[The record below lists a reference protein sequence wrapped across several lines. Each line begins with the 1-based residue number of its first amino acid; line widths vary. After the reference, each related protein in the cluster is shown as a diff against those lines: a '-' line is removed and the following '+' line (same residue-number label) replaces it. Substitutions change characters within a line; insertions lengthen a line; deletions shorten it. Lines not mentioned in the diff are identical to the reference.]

1 MAKELD
7 RFDPNPKKNISLKT
21 KLIAMI
27 AGASIIGVAVT
38 GAVALVT
45 FNNGLMNQTME
56 DLEHTT
62 TGVQWI
68 LEDWQDTL
76 SGYADMLASTDHVK
90 SYLDENDHTYTDD
103 PNAYLKEKAEICGVD
118 LLAIADLSGT
128 VVAGYEVSKGYKT
141 SLSLV
146 KTALAG
152 TRNHAFGAFGNL
164 KFGSIVAT
172 PVTKNGKRIGC
183 LIIAYDIAT
192 MGADGYVAIVRDHH
206 SVECTVFDGKVR
218 AATTLGLQMVG
229 TELTNESIVQEVLYN
244 GGTYEGPNTIAGKEY
259 YSVYNPL
266 VNDDGTI
273 VGMVFV
279 AKSITVIDAVRNRTI
294 SMVVPVA
301 IILSIILAVIGYF
314 FVRWIMKRINNVSV
328 FLADL
333 ASGDADL
340 TKRCSLYVRD
350 EIGQLIINFDN
361 FMDKLHDIVK
371 NLKDSKAELGTSG
384 ENLDAG
390 TEDTS
395 SSITE
400 IIANIDSIHTQIT
413 NQDKSVRETSESVQ
427 HISNAITD
435 LDALIED
442 QSSSVTQASAAVE
455 EMIGNINSVNKSV
468 EKMSDSFKALEDN
481 AEIGFSKQE
490 DVNERIR
497 QIEGQSEMLQEA
509 NTAIS
514 SIAEQTNLLAMNAAI
529 EAAHAGEAGKGFAVV
544 ADEIRKLSETSSEQ
558 SKKIGEQLT
567 KIMLSITEVVTSSDA
582 ASTAL
587 NEVSNRIK
595 ETDELVIQ
603 IHSAMEEQNEG
614 SKQIMEALR
623 HLNSST
629 SEVRNSSQEMSG
641 RNAQIVRDMGVLS
654 ESTEMMNTSMEEMS
668 IGARKINETGATLSD
683 ISSQV
688 KTSIQKIGSQV
699 DLFKV

>member
-1 MAKELD
+1 MARELD
-7 RFDPNPKKNISLKT
+7 RFDPNPKKNVSLKT

-27 AGASIIGVAVT
+27 VGASIIGVTVS
-38 GAVALVT
+38 GAVALAV
-45 FNNGLMNQTME
+45 FSRRMNAQTVS

-62 TGVQWI
+62 EGVTWI
-68 LEDWQDTL
+68 IDDWLDTL
-76 SGYADMLASTDHVK
+76 YGYGEMLASTDHIK
-90 SYLDENDHTYTDD
+90 GYLDGSYTDD
-103 PNAYLKEKAEICGVD
+103 ANIYLREKGQICAVD
-118 LLAIADLSGT
+118 LLAITDTKGTITAGWGLTPGEKISLPIISGAVSGKKT
-128 VVAGYEVSKGYKT
+128 FTFAKLGTLTYGIVVAC
-141 SLSLV
+141 
-146 KTALAG
+146 
-152 TRNHAFGAFGNL
+152 
-164 KFGSIVAT
+164 
-172 PVTKNGKRIGC
+172 PVVKNGVTLGTLVIAFDIG
-183 LIIAYDIAT
+183 T
-192 MGADGYVAIVRDHH
+192 MEDDGYVEIVHEH
-206 SVECTVFDGKVR
+206 YSVECTVFDGNKR
-218 AATTLGLQMVG
+218 AATTLGMNLIG
-229 TELTNESIVQEVLYN
+229 TELDNEAIVQQVLYD
-244 GGTYEGPNTIAGKEY
+244 GEQYVGKNTVAGKEY
-259 YSVYNPL
+259 LSFYSPL
-266 VNDDGTI
+266 EDDFGNI
-273 VGMVFV
+273 KGMVFV
-279 AKSITVIDAVRNRTI
+279 AKSMKEIDAVRNNTL
-294 SMVVPVA
+294 SMVIPVA
-301 IILSIILAVIGYF
+301 LILFLVLATIGYL
-314 FVRWIMKRINNVSV
+314 FVRWIMKRIYNVTA
-328 FLADL
+328 FLEDL
-333 ASGDADL
+333 ASGEADL
-340 TKRCSLYVRD
+340 TKRCKLFVRD
-350 EIGQLIINFDN
+350 EIGALVINFDL
-361 FMDKLHDIVK
+361 FMDKLQEIVK
-371 NLKDSKAELGTSG
+371 TLKESKANLGTSG

-400 IIANIDSIHTQIT
+400 IIANIDSIHSQIV

-468 EKMSDSFKALEDN
+468 EKMSASFKSLEDN

-514 SIAEQTNLLAMNAAI
+514 DIAEQTNLLAMNAAI

-558 SKKIGEQLT
+558 SKKIGEQLG
-567 KIMLSITEVVTSSDA
+567 KIMGSITEVVGSSNE
-582 ASTAL
+582 ASSAL
-587 NEVSNRIK
+587 TEVSSRIK

-603 IHSAMEEQNEG
+603 IQSAMEEQNEG

-641 RNAQIVRDMGVLS
+641 RNKQIVDDMTILK
-654 ESTEMMNTSMEEMS
+654 ESTDMMNTSMEEMAV
-668 IGARKINETGATLSD
+668 GARKINETGATLSE
-683 ISSQV
+683 ISGQV
-688 KTSIQKIGSQV
+688 KGAIDKIGAQV

>member
-7 RFDPNPKKNISLKT
+7 RFDPNPKKNVKLKT

-27 AGASIIGVAVT
+27 AGATIAGVAIAATVSLT
-38 GAVALVT
+38 V
-45 FNNGLMNQTME
+45 FDKGLMDQTKI
-56 DLEHTT
+56 DLQHTT
-62 TGVQWI
+62 AGVEWI
-68 LEDWQDTL
+68 LQDWLDTL
-76 SGYADMLASTDHVK
+76 GGYGDMLASTDHIK
-90 SYLDENDHTYTDD
+90 GYLDGSYTDD
-103 PNAYLKEKAEICGVD
+103 ANAYLREKAGLCKVD
-118 LLAIADLSGT
+118 ILAITDVSGK
-128 VVAGYEVSKGYKT
+128 VVAGYQVKPGYT
-141 SLSLV
+141 SNLIALR
-146 KTALAG
+146 TALSGKKSYAYSSYG
-152 TRNHAFGAFGNL
+152 NMGFGMIAF
-164 KFGSIVAT
+164 S
-172 PVTKNGKRIGC
+172 PVQKNGKKLGALVIG
-183 LIIAYDIAT
+183 YDLSS
-192 MGADGYVAIVRDHH
+192 MDSDGYVSIINENH
-206 SVECTVFDGKVR
+206 SVECTIFNGKVR
-218 AATTLGLQMVG
+218 AATTLGANMIG
-229 TELTNESIVQEVLYN
+229 TELDNAAIVQEVLTN
-244 GGTYEGPNTIAGKEY
+244 GKQYVGGNRIAGVDY
-259 YSVYNPL
+259 YTTYTPL
-266 VNDDGTI
+266 IGSDG
-273 VGMVFV
+273 VASGMVFI
-279 AKSITVIDAVRNRTI
+279 AKSIQMIEHVRNKTL
-294 SMVVPVA
+294 SMVIPVA
-301 IILSIILAVIGYF
+301 ALVVILISLAGYL
-314 FVRWIMKRINNVSV
+314 FVRWIMKRINNVTV
-328 FLADL
+328 FLEDL
-333 ASGDADL
+333 KSGEADL

-350 EIGQLIINFDN
+350 EIGALIINFDE

-413 NQDKSVRETSESVQ
+413 NQDKSVRETSDSVQ
-427 HISNAITD
+427 HISNAIVD

-490 DVNERIR
+490 DVNEKVR

-514 SIAEQTNLLAMNAAI
+514 AIAEQTNLLAMNAAI

-558 SKKIGEQLT
+558 SKKIGEQLG
-567 KIMLSITEVVTSSDA
+567 KIMTSIIDVVSSSNE

-587 NEVSNRIK
+587 NEVSSRIK

-641 RNAQIVRDMGVLS
+641 RNRQIVQDMTILK
-654 ESTEMMNTSMEEMS
+654 ESTDMMNNSMEEMS
-668 IGARKINETGATLSD
+668 VGARKINETGSTLSE
-683 ISSQV
+683 ISHQV
-688 KTSIQKIGSQV
+688 RNSIQKIGAQV

>member
-7 RFDPNPKKNISLKT
+7 RFDPNPKKNIKLKT

-27 AGASIIGVAVT
+27 VGATVLGVVIASTVSLT
-38 GAVALVT
+38 V
-45 FNNGLMNQTME
+45 FDKGLMDQTKVE
-56 DLEHTT
+56 LEHTT
-62 TGVQWI
+62 AGVEWI
-68 LEDWQDTL
+68 LQEWLDTL
-76 SGYADMLASTDHVK
+76 GGYGDMLASTDHIK
-90 SYLDENDHTYTDD
+90 GYLDGSYTDD
-103 PNAYLKEKAEICGVD
+103 ANVYLKEKAGLCGVD
-118 LLAIADLSGT
+118 LLAITDASGK
-128 VVAGYEVSKGYKT
+128 VVAGYEVKPGYSSTLSAVRAAIGGKKAYAFGGYGNVVYGIV
-141 SLSLV
+141 SVSPVKKDGKVLGSLV
-146 KTALAG
+146 
-152 TRNHAFGAFGNL
+152 
-164 KFGSIVAT
+164 
-172 PVTKNGKRIGC
+172 
-183 LIIAYDIAT
+183 IAYDLT
-192 MGADGYVAIVRDHH
+192 DMDSDGYVSIVHNHH
-206 SVECTVFDGKVR
+206 SVECTIFNGKIR
-218 AATTLGLQMVG
+218 AATTLGANMVG
-229 TELTNESIVQEVLYN
+229 TELSNDAIVQKVLY
-244 GGTYEGPNTIAGKEY
+244 GGQQYVGGNTIAGMDY
-259 YSVYNPL
+259 YTTYTPL
-266 VNDDGTI
+266 VCSDGS
-273 VGMVFV
+273 VSGMVFI
-279 AKSITVIDAVRNRTI
+279 AKPIQMIEHIRNRTLSFVI
-294 SMVVPVA
+294 PVSAFVVLV
-301 IILSIILAVIGYF
+301 LALAGYL
-314 FVRWIMKRINNVSV
+314 FVRWIMMRINNVTV

-340 TKRCSLYVRD
+340 TKRCSLFVRD
-350 EIGQLIINFDN
+350 EIGALIINFDE

-400 IIANIDSIHTQIT
+400 IIANIDSIHAQIT
-413 NQDKSVRETSESVQ
+413 NQDKSVRETSDSVQ
-427 HISNAITD
+427 HISNAIVD

-490 DVNERIR
+490 DVNEKVR

-514 SIAEQTNLLAMNAAI
+514 AIAEQTNLLAMNAAI

-558 SKKIGEQLT
+558 SKKIGEQLG
-567 KIMLSITEVVTSSDA
+567 KIMTSITDVVSSSNE

-587 NEVSNRIK
+587 NEVSTRIK

-603 IHSAMEEQNEG
+603 IHAAMEEQNEG
-614 SKQIMEALR
+614 SKQIMDALL

-641 RNAQIVRDMGVLS
+641 RNRQIVKDMTILK
-654 ESTEMMNTSMEEMS
+654 ESTDMMNTSMEEMS
-668 IGARKINETGATLSD
+668 VGARKINETGSTLSE
-683 ISSQV
+683 IAHQV
-688 KTSIQKIGSQV
+688 RNSINKIGAQV

>member
-7 RFDPNPKKNISLKT
+7 RFDPHPKKNISLKT

-27 AGASIIGVAVT
+27 TGASIIGVTVT
-38 GAVALVT
+38 GFFALET
-45 FNNGLMNQTME
+45 FDKGLMAQTIE

-62 TGVQWI
+62 AGVEWI
-68 LEDWQDTL
+68 LQDWLDTL
-76 SGYADMLASTDHVK
+76 GGYGDMLASTDHIK
-90 SYLDENDHTYTDD
+90 GYLDGSYKDD
-103 PNAYLKEKAEICGVD
+103 PNVYLKEKAEICGLD
-118 LLAIADLSGT
+118 LLAITDTAGT
-128 VVAGYEVSKGYKT
+128 VIAGFDVKPGYDNKLPMIRKALTGKRSYAYDEYGNAGFALLTASPVIKNGKILGTLVAGYELDSM
-141 SLSLV
+141 
-146 KTALAG
+146 AEE
-152 TRNHAFGAFGNL
+152 
-164 KFGSIVAT
+164 
-172 PVTKNGKRIGC
+172 
-183 LIIAYDIAT
+183 
-192 MGADGYVAIVRDHH
+192 GYVAIVHNHH
-206 SVECTVFDGKVR
+206 SVECTVFKGKIR
-218 AATTLGLQMVG
+218 AATTLGIHMIG
-229 TELTNESIVQEVLYN
+229 TELTNDAIVDKVLYN
-244 GGTYEGPNTIAGKEY
+244 GEQYVGPNVIANVKY
-259 YSVYNPL
+259 YTVYTPL
-266 VNDDGTI
+266 VSDDGSIT
-273 VGMVFV
+273 GMVFV
-279 AKSITVIDAVRNRTI
+279 AKSMKVIDAVRDKTI
-294 SMVVPVA
+294 RIVIPVA
-301 IILSIILAVIGYF
+301 VVLFLILATAGYF
-314 FVRWIMKRINNVSV
+314 FVRWIMKRINNVTV

-333 ASGDADL
+333 ASGEADL

-350 EIGQLIINFDN
+350 EIGKLIINFDL

-371 NLKDSKAELGTSG
+371 NLKESKAELGVSG
-384 ENLDAG
+384 DNLDAG

-400 IIANIDSIHTQIT
+400 IIANIDSIHNQIT
-413 NQDKSVRETSESVQ
+413 HQDQSVRETSDSVQ
-427 HISNAITD
+427 HISNAIID

-442 QSSSVTQASAAVE
+442 QSASVTQASAAVE
-455 EMIGNINSVNKSV
+455 QMIGNINSVNKSV

-490 DVNERIR
+490 DVNERVR

-509 NTAIS
+509 NAAIS
-514 SIAEQTNLLAMNAAI
+514 AIAEQTNLLAMNAAI

-558 SKKIGEQLT
+558 SKKIGEQLG
-567 KIMLSITEVVTSSDA
+567 KIMNSITDVVSSSNE

-587 NEVSNRIK
+587 NEVSSRIK
-595 ETDELVIQ
+595 DTDELVIQ

-641 RNAQIVRDMGVLS
+641 RNEQIVKDMAILK
-654 ESTEMMNTSMEEMS
+654 ESTDMMNTSMDEMS
-668 IGARKINETGATLSD
+668 VGARKINETGSTLSE

-688 KTSIQKIGSQV
+688 RNSIQKIGSQV

>member
-27 AGASIIGVAVT
+27 AGASIIGVVVS
-38 GAVALVT
+38 GAVALIT
-45 FNNGLMNQTME
+45 FDHGLLEQTVE
-56 DLEHTT
+56 ELEHTT
-62 TGVQWI
+62 DGVQWI
-68 LEDWQDTL
+68 LEDWLDTL
-76 SGYADMLASTDHVK
+76 GGYGDMLASTDHIK
-90 SYLDENDHTYTDD
+90 GYLDGSYKDD
-103 PNAYLKEKAEICGVD
+103 PNVYLKEKGEICGVD
-118 LLAIADLSGT
+118 LLAITDTSGT
-128 VVAGYEVSKGYKT
+128 VYAGYEAKPGYKT
-141 SLSLV
+141 SLSIV
-146 KTALAG
+146 RTALAG
-152 TRNHAFGAFGNL
+152 KKTYAYGPFGNIEYGL
-164 KFGSIVAT
+164 IVAT
-172 PVTKNGKRIGC
+172 PVIKNGKTLGSLVIGYN
-183 LIIAYDIAT
+183 IST
-192 MGADGYVAIVRDHH
+192 MGSDGYVSIVHDHH
-206 SVECTVFDGKVR
+206 SVECTVFNQNIR
-218 AATTLGLQMVG
+218 AATTLGLHFIG
-229 TELTNESIVQEVLYN
+229 TPLDNEKIVQQVLY
-244 GGTYEGPNTIAGKEY
+244 EGEQYVGKNTIAGKAY
-259 YSVYNPL
+259 MTVYTPL
-266 VNDDGTI
+266 VCDDGS
-273 VGMVFV
+273 VSGMVFV
-279 AKSITVIDAVRNRTI
+279 AKSMKVIDSVRDRTV

-301 IILSIILAVIGYF
+301 IVLFLLLATGGYF
-314 FVRWIMKRINNVSV
+314 FVRWIMKRINNVTV

-333 ASGDADL
+333 ASGEADL

-350 EIGQLIINFDN
+350 EIGALIINFDE

-413 NQDKSVRETSESVQ
+413 NQDKSVRETSDSVQ
-427 HISNAITD
+427 HISNAIVD

-455 EMIGNINSVNKSV
+455 QMIGNINSVNKSV
-468 EKMSDSFKALEDN
+468 EKMSGSFKALEDN
-481 AEIGFSKQE
+481 AETGFSKQE
-490 DVNERIR
+490 DVNEKVR

-514 SIAEQTNLLAMNAAI
+514 AIAEQTNLLAMNAAI

-558 SKKIGEQLT
+558 SKKIGEQLG
-567 KIMLSITEVVTSSDA
+567 KIMTSITDVVSSSNE

-603 IHSAMEEQNEG
+603 IQSAMEEQNEG
-614 SKQIMEALR
+614 SKQILEALR

-641 RNAQIVRDMGVLS
+641 RNRQIVQDMTILK
-654 ESTEMMNTSMEEMS
+654 ESTDMMNSSMDEMAV
-668 IGARKINETGATLSD
+668 GARKINETGSTLSE
-683 ISSQV
+683 IAQQV
-688 KTSIQKIGSQV
+688 RNSIQKIGAQV

>member
-7 RFDPNPKKNISLKT
+7 RFDTTAKKAVTLKT

-27 AGASIIGVAVT
+27 VGASIIGVSVS
-38 GAVALVT
+38 GAVALAV
-45 FNNGLMNQTME
+45 FSRGVNEQTVVE
-56 DLEHTT
+56 LEHTT
-62 TGVQWI
+62 DGVQWI
-68 LEDWQDTL
+68 LEDWLDTL
-76 SGYADMLASTDHVK
+76 GGYGDMLASTDHIK
-90 SYLDENDHTYTDD
+90 GYLDGSYTDD
-103 PNAYLKEKAEICGVD
+103 ANAYVKEKGEICAVD
-118 LLAIADLSGT
+118 LLAITDTTGT
-128 VVAGYEVSKGYKT
+128 VVAGWEINPGTKIN
-141 SLSLV
+141 LPIIN
-146 KTALAG
+146 TALAG
-152 TRNHAFGAFGNL
+152 KRTFTYSKIGTLTYGL
-164 KFGSIVAT
+164 IVAT
-172 PVTKNGKRIGC
+172 PVIKKGVTLGT
-183 LIIAYDIAT
+183 LVIAYDIAT
-192 MGADGYVAIVRDHH
+192 MGSDGYVSIVHDHH
-206 SVECTVFDGKVR
+206 SVECTIFDGKVR
-218 AATTLGLQMVG
+218 AATTLGNHMIG
-229 TELTNESIVQEVLYN
+229 TELDNEFIVNQVLN
-244 GGTYEGPNTIAGKEY
+244 EGEQYVGNNIIANKEY
-259 YSVYNPL
+259 LTVYTPL
-266 VNDDGTI
+266 EADDGS
-273 VGMVFV
+273 VKGMVFV
-279 AKSITVIDAVRNRTI
+279 AKSMQVIDAVRNRTV

-301 IILSIILAVIGYF
+301 IALFLILATIGYF
-314 FVRWIMKRINNVSV
+314 FVRWIMKRINNVTV
-328 FLADL
+328 FLEGL
-333 ASGDADL
+333 AAGDADL

-350 EIGQLIINFDN
+350 EIGQLIINFDL
-361 FMDKLHDIVK
+361 FMDKLHEIVK
-371 NLKDSKAELGTSG
+371 NLKESKADLGTSG

-390 TEDTS
+390 TEDTA

-400 IIANIDSIHTQIT
+400 IIANIDSIHTQIV
-413 NQDKSVRETSESVQ
+413 NQDNSVKGTSDSVQ

-468 EKMSDSFKALEDN
+468 EKMSSSFKSLEEN

-558 SKKIGEQLT
+558 SKKIGEQLN
-567 KIMLSITEVVTSSDA
+567 KIMTSITEVVSSSDA

-603 IHSAMEEQNEG
+603 IQSAMEEQNEG
-614 SKQIMEALR
+614 SKQIMDALR

-641 RNAQIVRDMGVLS
+641 RNKQIVNDMAVLK
-654 ESTEMMNTSMEEMS
+654 ESTDMMNTSMDEMAV
-668 IGARKINETGATLSD
+668 GARKINETGSTLSE
-683 ISSQV
+683 ISGQV
-688 KTSIQKIGSQV
+688 KNAIGKIGAQI

>member
-27 AGASIIGVAVT
+27 VGASIIGVTVS
-38 GAVALVT
+38 GAVALAV
-45 FNNGLMNQTME
+45 FDRGLNEQTVE
-56 DLEHTT
+56 ELEHTT
-62 TGVQWI
+62 EGVEWI
-68 LEDWQDTL
+68 LEDWLDTL
-76 SGYADMLASTDHVK
+76 GGYGDMLASTDHIK
-90 SYLDENDHTYTDD
+90 GYLDGSYTDD
-103 PNAYLKEKAEICGVD
+103 PNVYLKEKGEICSVD
-118 LLAIADLSGT
+118 LLAITDTNGI
-128 VVAGYEVSKGYKT
+128 VVAGYEVDPGYYS
-141 SLSLV
+141 SLTMV
-146 KTALAG
+146 KTALGGKRDYAYGPFG
-152 TRNHAFGAFGNL
+152 TVDFGL
-164 KFGSIVAT
+164 LVAS
-172 PVTKNGKRIGC
+172 PVIKNGKTLGTLVIG
-183 LIIAYDIAT
+183 YDIST
-192 MGADGYVAIVRDHH
+192 LGSDGYVSIVHDHH
-206 SVECTVFDGKVR
+206 SVECTVFNGKVR
-218 AATTLGLQMVG
+218 AATTLGLHMVG
-229 TELTNESIVQEVLYN
+229 TELDNDHIVQMVLN
-244 GGTYEGPNTIAGKEY
+244 EGEQYVGKNTIVGKEY
-259 YSVYNPL
+259 LTVYSPL
-266 VNDDGTI
+266 VSGDGKI
-273 VGMVFV
+273 SGMVFV
-279 AKSITVIDAVRNRTI
+279 AKSMQVIDAVRNRTV

-301 IILSIILAVIGYF
+301 IILFLVLATVGYF
-314 FVRWIMKRINNVSV
+314 FVRWIMNRIRNVTV
-328 FLADL
+328 FLEDL

-350 EIGQLIINFDN
+350 EIGQLIINFDL
-361 FMDKLHDIVK
+361 FMDKLHDIVR
-371 NLKDSKAELGTSG
+371 NLKESKADLGTSG

-390 TEDTS
+390 TEDTA

-400 IIANIDSIHTQIT
+400 ILANIDSIHTQIT
-413 NQDKSVRETSESVQ
+413 NQDKSVKETSDSVQ

-468 EKMSDSFKALEDN
+468 EKMSDSFKTLEEN

-509 NTAIS
+509 NNAIS

-529 EAAHAGEAGKGFAVV
+529 EAAHAGEAGKGFSVV

-558 SKKIGEQLT
+558 SKKIGEQLN
-567 KIMLSITEVVTSSDA
+567 KIMLSITEVVGSSNE

-587 NEVSNRIK
+587 TEVSNRIK

-614 SKQIMEALR
+614 SKQIMDALR
-623 HLNSST
+623 HLNTST

-641 RNAQIVRDMGVLS
+641 RNQQIVDDMGILK
-654 ESTEMMNTSMEEMS
+654 ESTEMMNTSMDEMAV
-668 IGARKINETGATLSD
+668 GARKINETGVTLSE
-683 ISSQV
+683 ISTQV
-688 KTSIQKIGSQV
+688 KSAIERIGAQV

>member
-7 RFDPNPKKNISLKT
+7 RFDPNPKKNVSLKT
-21 KLIAMI
+21 KLISMI
-27 AGASIIGVAVT
+27 VGASIIGVVITATVSLT
-38 GAVALVT
+38 V
-45 FNNGLMNQTME
+45 FDKGLMDQTRDE
-56 DLEHTT
+56 LQHTT
-62 TGVQWI
+62 DGVEWI
-68 LEDWQDTL
+68 IQDWLDTL
-76 SGYADMLASTDHVK
+76 GGYGDMLASTDHIK
-90 SYLDENDHTYTDD
+90 GYLDGSYTDD
-103 PNAYLKEKAEICGVD
+103 ANAYLKEKAGLCGVD
-118 LLAIADLSGT
+118 LLAITDTSGT
-128 VVAGYEVSKGYKT
+128 VVAGFEVAPGY
-141 SLSLV
+141 SSSISAV
-146 KTALAG
+146 KSALAG
-152 TRNHAFGAFGNL
+152 KKAYTYDSFGKIDFGII
-164 KFGSIVAT
+164 SVS
-172 PVTKNGKRIGC
+172 PVQKNGKILGT
-183 LIIAYDIAT
+183 LVVGYDIAS
-192 MGADGYVAIVRDHH
+192 MGSDGYVSIVHDHH
-206 SVECTVFDGKVR
+206 SVECTVFKGKVR
-218 AATTLGLQMVG
+218 KATTLGLHLIG
-229 TELTNESIVQEVLYN
+229 TELDNEAIVQQVLL
-244 GGTYEGPNTIAGKEY
+244 GGEQYSGENTIAGIDY
-259 YSVYNPL
+259 YSTYTPL
-266 VNDDGTI
+266 VGSDGLVT
-273 VGMVFV
+273 GMIFV
-279 AKSITVIDAVRNRTI
+279 AKSIQMIERVRNRTL
-294 SMVVPVA
+294 SFVVPVA
-301 IILSIILAVIGYF
+301 VLLIFVLTIIGYL
-314 FVRWIMKRINNVSV
+314 FVRWIMKRINNVTV

-350 EIGQLIINFDN
+350 EIGQLIINFDL

-371 NLKDSKAELGTSG
+371 NLKDSKAELGASG

-427 HISNAITD
+427 HISNAIID

-455 EMIGNINSVNKSV
+455 QMIGNINSVNKSV
-468 EKMSDSFKALEDN
+468 EKMSESFKSLEDN

-509 NTAIS
+509 NSAIS
-514 SIAEQTNLLAMNAAI
+514 AIAEQTNLLAMNAAI

-558 SKKIGEQLT
+558 SKKIGEQLN
-567 KIMLSITEVVTSSDA
+567 KIMLSITEVVTSSDG

-614 SKQIMEALR
+614 SKQIMDALR

-641 RNAQIVRDMGVLS
+641 RNTQIVRDMNILK
-654 ESTEMMNTSMEEMS
+654 ESTDMMNTSMEEMS
-668 IGARKINETGATLSD
+668 VGARKINETGSTLSE
-683 ISSQV
+683 ISGQV
-688 KTSIQKIGSQV
+688 KSSIQKIGAQV

>member
-7 RFDPNPKKNISLKT
+7 RFDPNPKKNVSLKT

-27 AGASIIGVAVT
+27 VGASIIGVSVS
-38 GAVALVT
+38 GAVAMAV
-45 FNNGLMNQTME
+45 FSRGVNEQTVVE
-56 DLEHTT
+56 LQHTT
-62 TGVQWI
+62 EGVNWI
-68 LEDWQDTL
+68 LEDWLDTL
-76 SGYADMLASTDHVK
+76 GGYGDMLASTDHIK
-90 SYLDENDHTYTDD
+90 GYLDGSYTDD
-103 PNAYLKEKAEICGVD
+103 ANAYLKEKAKICAVD
-118 LLAIADLSGT
+118 LLAITDTTGT
-128 VVAGYEVSKGYKT
+128 ITAGYEINPGTKINSQIIQ
-141 SLSLV
+141 
-146 KTALAG
+146 TALSG
-152 TRNHAFGAFGNL
+152 KKIFTYDPM
-164 KFGSIVAT
+164 GSLNYALIVAT
-172 PVTKNGKRIGC
+172 PVVKKGVTLGT
-183 LIIAYDIAT
+183 LVIAYDIGT
-192 MGADGYVAIVRDHH
+192 MGDDGYVGIVHEHH
-206 SVECTVFDGKVR
+206 SVECTIFDGNKRV
-218 AATTLGLQMVG
+218 ATSLGYFMVG
-229 TELTNESIVQEVLYN
+229 SELENQGIADQVLKDGEQYI
-244 GGTYEGPNTIAGKEY
+244 GRNTIAGKEY
-259 YSVYNPL
+259 LSIYTPL
-266 VNDDGTI
+266 EDGYGKI
-273 VGMVFV
+273 KGMVFV
-279 AKSITVIDAVRNRTI
+279 AKSMQVIDAVKNNTI
-294 SMVVPVA
+294 KMVVPVA
-301 IILSIILAVIGYF
+301 VLLFLVLATIGYF
-314 FVRWIMKRINNVSV
+314 FVRWIMKRINNVTV
-328 FLADL
+328 FLAGL
-333 ASGDADL
+333 KSGDADL
-340 TKRCSLYVRD
+340 TKRCALYVRD
-350 EIGQLIINFDN
+350 EIGAMIINFDE

-371 NLKDSKAELGTSG
+371 NLKKSKAVLGTSG

-400 IIANIDSIHTQIT
+400 IIANIDSIHAQIL
-413 NQDKSVRETSESVQ
+413 NQDKSVKETSESVQ

-468 EKMSDSFKALEDN
+468 EKMSASFKSLEDN

-514 SIAEQTNLLAMNAAI
+514 AIAEQTNLLAMNAAI

-558 SKKIGEQLT
+558 SKKIGEQLG
-567 KIMLSITEVVTSSDA
+567 KIMTSISDVVGSSNE

-587 NEVSNRIK
+587 TEVSNRIK

-603 IHSAMEEQNEG
+603 IQSAMEEQNEG
-614 SKQIMEALR
+614 SKQIMDALR

-641 RNAQIVRDMGVLS
+641 RNKQIVKDMALLKD
-654 ESTEMMNTSMEEMS
+654 STDMMNTSMEEMAV
-668 IGARKINETGATLSD
+668 GARKINETGTTLSE
-683 ISSQV
+683 ISAQV
-688 KTSIQKIGSQV
+688 KGAIETIGAQV

>member
-7 RFDPNPKKNISLKT
+7 RFDPNPKKNIKLKT

-27 AGASIIGVAVT
+27 VGATVLGVAIASTVSLT
-38 GAVALVT
+38 V
-45 FNNGLMNQTME
+45 FDKGLMNQTQTELM
-56 DLEHTT
+56 HTT
-62 TGVQWI
+62 DGVKWI
-68 LEDWQDTL
+68 LQDWHDTL
-76 SGYADMLASTDHVK
+76 GGYGDMLASTDHIK
-90 SYLDENDHTYTDD
+90 GYLDGSYTDD
-103 PNAYLKEKAEICGVD
+103 PNAYLKEKAGLCGVD
-118 LLAIADLSGT
+118 LLAITDTTGK
-128 VVAGYEVSKGYKT
+128 VVAGYEVKPGYST
-141 SLSLV
+141 NLSLV

-152 TRNHAFGAFGNL
+152 RKNYAFGEYGNIGFGL
-164 KFGSIVAT
+164 LAAS
-172 PVTKNGKRIGC
+172 PVQKNGKMLGSLVIGYN
-183 LIIAYDIAT
+183 IST
-192 MGADGYVAIVRDHH
+192 MGNDGYVSIVHDHH
-206 SVECTVFDGKVR
+206 SVECTVFKGKIR
-218 AATTLGLQMVG
+218 AATTLGLHMIG
-229 TELTNESIVQEVLYN
+229 TELDNEKIVQQVLYDGEQYVGAN
-244 GGTYEGPNTIAGKEY
+244 RIANIDY
-259 YSVYNPL
+259 MTVYTPL
-266 VNDDGTI
+266 VSDDGNI
-273 VGMVFV
+273 AGMVFI
-279 AKSITVIDAVRNRTI
+279 AKSVQMIEHVRNRTLSFVI
-294 SMVVPVA
+294 PVA
-301 IILSIILAVIGYF
+301 AFVILALGLAGYL
-314 FVRWIMKRINNVSV
+314 FVRWIMMRINNVTV

-350 EIGQLIINFDN
+350 EIGALIINFDL
-361 FMDKLHDIVK
+361 FMDKLHDIVR

-413 NQDKSVRETSESVQ
+413 NQDKSVRETSDSVQ
-427 HISNAITD
+427 HISNAIVD

-490 DVNERIR
+490 DVNEKVR

-514 SIAEQTNLLAMNAAI
+514 AIAEQTNLLAMNAAI

-558 SKKIGEQLT
+558 SKKIGEQLG
-567 KIMLSITEVVTSSDA
+567 KIMTSITDVVSSSNE

-587 NEVSNRIK
+587 NEVSTRIK

-603 IHSAMEEQNEG
+603 IHAAMEEQNEG

-629 SEVRNSSQEMSG
+629 SEVRNSSQEMNG
-641 RNAQIVRDMGVLS
+641 RNRQIVQDMTILK
-654 ESTEMMNTSMEEMS
+654 ESTDMMNTSMEEMS
-668 IGARKINETGATLSD
+668 VGARKINETGSTLSE
-683 ISSQV
+683 IAHQVRSSI
-688 KTSIQKIGSQV
+688 TKIGAQV